1 MNQLVL
7 IFHLWNARNKA
18 RKVAEIEARNL
29 LRGLNP
35 EVLRGGPLSEQK
47 GVFWVAIPE
56 NFLSQV
62 PKRLHKLGYTRAVD
76 FAQFVPDDSLPSN
89 CQELIT
95 KNELVRWRKQY
106 YKIVRLHETSKHT
119 ILNRSPDRREFM
131 LKLSDGVIQLVRGY
145 RGDGYAL
152 SRRGLP
158 PYDARMIVNL
168 VTPPT
173 ELAKLLDP
181 FAGVGGVVIEAIEN
195 GFQVFSSDI
204 DPFLMH
210 GLEHLGATHCVSDAR
225 CLPFGNG
232 TIDAIATEPPYDKS
246 TEKLLEDS
254 LKEMVRVLKIG
265 ARLAIFAAA
274 WQADLLRS
282 VGLSIKL
289 VPFLEAKVNRKG
301 TDCFVI
307 AWEKVC

>member
-1 MNQLVL
+1 MNQVVL

-35 EVLRGGPLSEQK
+35 QVLKGGPLSEQR
-47 GVFWVAIPE
+47 GVFWIGIPE
-56 NFLSQV
+56 NALSYAQ
-62 PKRLHKLGYTRAVD
+62 KRLDRLGYSRAIDLVQLIPED
-76 FAQFVPDDSLPSN
+76 RLPAN
-89 CQELIT
+89 YQELIE
-95 KNELVRWRKQY
+95 KKEMVRWRKQY
-106 YKIVRLHETSKHT
+106 HKIVRLHETSKNT
-119 ILNRSPDRREFM
+119 ILNSSPDKREFM
-131 LKLSDGVIQLVRGY
+131 LKLSDGVIQPVRGY

-173 ELAKLLDP
+173 EMAKFLDP
-181 FAGVGGVVIEAIEN
+181 FAGIGGVVIEARKN

-210 GLEHLGATHCVSDAR
+210 GLEHLGAAHSVSDAR
-225 CLPFGNG
+225 CLPFDNN
-232 TIDAIATEPPYDKS
+232 TIDAIATEPPYDQS
-246 TEKLLEDS
+246 TEILLADS

-282 VGLSIKL
+282 AGFSRKL
-289 VPFLEAKVNRKG
+289 VPFLEAQVNRKG

-307 AWEKVC
+307 AWEKA